1 MVGEVLMDL
10 FLAQHMEARIADI
23 PGSEAHA
30 TPPSL
35 LPVVAKRGSPHL
47 GLPQMRSMKSSAAM
61 SGCPDGIGARLL
73 ATKACLQL
81 TPLLLLRGDST
92 RYSY

>member
-1 MVGEVLMDL
+1 MDL

-73 ATKACLQL
+73 ATKDLLRQL